1 MSVKL
6 VKANIVQLC
15 QLKQDDRA
23 NRDALSRTTKC
34 KYKYCVRRNDVRR
47 RKMSEE
53 ESHCKELLTQMYV
66 RYTNLVTK
74 TSLAEIQRET
84 SNKRRVIFVDCNYL
98 ID

>member
-1 MSVKL
+1 MIERTAMRYL
-6 VKANIVQLC
+6 EQRNANTNIV
-15 QLKQDDRA
+15 
-23 NRDALSRTTKC
+23 SEGM
-34 KYKYCVRRNDVRR
+34 
-47 RKMSEE
+47 MSEE